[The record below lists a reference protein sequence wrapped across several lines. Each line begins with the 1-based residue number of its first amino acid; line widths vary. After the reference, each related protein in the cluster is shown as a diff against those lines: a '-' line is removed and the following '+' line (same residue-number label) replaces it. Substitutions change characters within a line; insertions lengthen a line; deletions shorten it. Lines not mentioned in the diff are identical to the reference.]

1 MTTHLVETVQQA
13 QRRGAAARPRVN
25 GFPYYAEALRAAGI
39 TLVDTSIATGGSVYY
54 LADGAV
60 AQTFDPIVG
69 PVAAVPAWNE
79 VGLIAAIRADQV
91 GNGTFPEFLRDAWQ
105 AGVIHF
111 RVDLANRT
119 CTYFGVSDNHYVE
132 TYPAVAVAGLV

>member
-1 MTTHLVETVQQA
+1 MTTAQIETVQQA
-13 QRRGAAARPRVN
+13 QRRGTAARPPVN

-39 TLVDTSIATGGSVYY
+39 SAVETSIATGGSVYH

-60 AQTFDPIVG
+60 AESFDPIVA
-69 PVAAVPAWNE
+69 PVSAVPKWDE
-79 VGLIAAIRADQV
+79 TELIAAIRADQA
-91 GNGTFPEFLRDAWQ
+91 GRSSFPEFLGAAWE

-119 CTYFGVSDNHYVE
+119 CTYFGVAGNHYIE
-132 TYPAVAVAGLV
+132 EYPAVAVVALG

>member
-1 MTTHLVETVQQA
+1 MTTNLIATVQQA

-39 TLVDTSIATGGSVYY
+39 SAVETFIATGGSVYH

-60 AQTFDPIVG
+60 AQTFDPIAA
-69 PVAAVPAWNE
+69 PAAVVPEWDERA
-79 VGLIAAIRADQV
+79 LIAALRADQA
-91 GNGTFPEFLRDAWQ
+91 GRSTFPEFLAAAWR

-119 CTYFGVSDNHYVE
+119 CTYVGVTGAHYVE
-132 TYPAVAVAGLV
+132 SYPAVAVLV